1 MNRSWLPILSGLA
14 TALLVGGSVVQADP
28 QPEAK
33 AEAKPAQ
40 ASYRVPYQLTET
52 KHILVRARINGKG
65 PYHFIVDTGAPALF
79 VSTESAQKHGLT
91 AGPDGWAELDKLEIE
106 GGAVLEK
113 IKARVETPFQV
124 SGMNAMG
131 LPGIRLD
138 GMLGYTV
145 LAQFRIELDLTRPHM
160 IWTRL
165 DWTPPP
171 PRPIL
176 DGGQAPNELAAM
188 GGLMKLLQAFM
199 QKRPEPVYI
208 QRGFLGVQVAE
219 QDGGVVVEHVLPGS
233 PADKAGVRTGDRILR
248 FQEKEVSSLKDLHG
262 LAAEHAS
269 KQEVALEV
277 ERAGQKHAK
286 TIRTERGL

>member
-1 MNRSWLPILSGLA
+1 MNRSWLPILPGLA
-14 TALLVGGSVVQADP
+14 MALLLGGSAVQADP
-28 QPEAK
+28 PPGAE

-40 ASYRVPYQLTET
+40 PSYRVPYQLTET

-188 GGLMKLLQAFM
+188 GGLMRLLQVFM

-208 QRGFLGVQVAE
+208 QRGFLGVQLAE
-219 QDGGVVVEHVLPGS
+219 KDGGVVVDHVLPGS
-233 PADKAGVRTGDRILR
+233 PADKAGLRSGDRILR
-248 FQEKEVSSLKDLHG
+248 FHEKDVGSLKDLHG

-277 ERAGQKHAK
+277 ERGGQKHAK